1 MNRADLLNKL
11 RALDA
16 NLADAAQKEFTKL
29 EEERNTFELRLN
41 LLDRAIATD
50 YDSILIT
57 DLGLEYPGPRIVYAN
72 SGFSQLTG
80 YSLEEVL
87 GESPRILQ
95 GPKTDRAT
103 LDRLK
108 KNLIEGQS
116 FFGQTVNYR
125 KDGSEFV
132 NQWDIH
138 PLQNAK
144 GEITH
149 WVSYQHDVS
158 ERKTAELNI
167 SFDPATE
174 FDKLDEL
181 GKSILIDFD
190 QQGNVVYANKAF
202 REMTGYYVD
211 TLKMRKIWE
220 LIDYD
225 SFNETSYDS
234 GDVMNFTNKK
244 ELKANIL
251 NNKNKPLAI
260 SFDAEWI
267 DLDGQTILRLVIKN
281 LSLKSKVLDAISRI
295 NNTGTNGNLTLES
308 VIPIRIEMHQSKDG
322 LLVHSLSADF
332 QNKFGSFQTPILAK
346 DLALP
351 FSYKIDELAKEA
363 VDKKSVCEHF
373 FLNDEAFTAYIKATP
388 DGAFNCDISSQI
400 KQEI

>member
-11 RALDA
+11 RALDT

-29 EEERNTFELRLN
+29 EEERDTFKLRLN
-41 LLDRAIATD
+41 LLDRAVSND
-50 YDSILIT
+50 YDSILVT
-57 DLGLEYPGPRIVYAN
+57 DLGLENPGPKIVFAN
-72 SGFSQLTG
+72 SGFSHLTG
-80 YSLEEVL
+80 YALDEVI
-87 GESPRILQ
+87 GQSPRLLQ

-138 PLQNAK
+138 PLQNEN

-202 REMTGYYVD
+202 REMTGYHVD
-211 TLKMRKIWE
+211 NLKTRKIWE
-220 LIDYD
+220 LIDYED
-225 SFNETSYDS
+225 FDEMSFES
-234 GDVMNFTNKK
+234 GAVTNFNGEKGLTANVISQKK
-244 ELKANIL
+244 KLL
-251 NNKNKPLAI
+251 DI
-260 SFDAEWI
+260 SFDAEWL
-267 DLDGQTILRLVIKN
+267 DLDGQAILRLILKN
-281 LSLKSKVLDAISRI
+281 LSLKSRVLEAIKKI
-295 NNTGTNGNLTLES
+295 NNTGTNGTMTLES
-308 VIPIRIEMHQSKDG
+308 VSPIRVEMHKTENG
-322 LLVHSLSADF
+322 LIIHSLSPDF
-332 QNKFGSFQTPILAK
+332 QHKFGTFQTPILAK
-346 DLALP
+346 DISLP
-351 FSYKIDELAKEA
+351 FAYKIDELAKEVTA
-363 VDKKSVCEHF
+363 KGSVCEHF
-373 FLNDEAFTAYIKATP
+373 YLNDESFTAYLKYS
-388 DGAFNCDISSQI
+388 DDNAFHCDISF
-400 KQEI
+400 EIREEI

>member
-11 RALDA
+11 KAVDPS
-16 NLADAAQKEFTKL
+16 LADAVQEEFAKL
-29 EEERNTFELRLN
+29 EEERNTYKLRLN

-57 DLGLEYPGPRIVYAN
+57 ELGLENPGPKIVYAN

-80 YSLEEVL
+80 YTLEEVL
-87 GESPRILQ
+87 GKTPRILQ
-95 GPKTDRAT
+95 GPKTDRFT

-138 PLQNAK
+138 PLQNAQ

-167 SFDPATE
+167 SFDPGTE

-202 REMTGYYVD
+202 REMTGYHVD
-211 TLKMRKIWE
+211 TLKTRKLWE
-220 LIDYD
+220 LIDFED
-225 SFNETSYDS
+225 FDEINFES
-234 GDVMNFTNKK
+234 GEIFEFDTKK
-244 ELKANIL
+244 GVDAKVISNS
-251 NNKNKPLAI
+251 KQPLSI
-260 SFDAEWI
+260 SLDAEWME
-267 DLDGQTILRLVIKN
+267 LDGQSILRVVLKN
-281 LSLKSKVLDAISRI
+281 LSLKNRVLDAISKI
-295 NNTGTNGNLTLES
+295 NGTGTTSSVAFESIVPIRVVIQKTDDGLVVKNLSAEFQKKFGNL
-308 VIPIRIEMHQSKDG
+308 D
-322 LLVHSLSADF
+322 
-332 QNKFGSFQTPILAK
+332 TPILARNM
-346 DLALP
+346 ALP
-351 FSYKIDELAKEA
+351 FAHKIEQLVIEA
-363 VDKKSVCEHF
+363 STKGSVCEHF
-373 FLNDEAFTAYIKATP
+373 QLNNEAYTAYIKSS
-388 DGAFNCDISSQI
+388 DEGSYNCDISLQV